1 MHRLALGRN
10 VEVNVLHHDC
20 KQAPVCVTHTGHMR
34 ESYGTYERDMGPYGD
49 LMGPY
54 GDTINILINSI
65 LTIDFPHGPLP
76 LHAAP

>member
-1 MHRLALGRN
+1 
-10 VEVNVLHHDC
+10 
-20 KQAPVCVTHTGHMR
+20 MR